1 MLEGLEP
8 AKPQFTCKVA
18 VLYQE
23 LDKKDAEIL
32 KSAIADVRKWPA
44 KSLQRAL
51 KERGL
56 SLADTVIAKH
66 RSQICR
72 CYKD

>member
-8 AKPQFTCKVA
+8 AKPTFTCKVA
-18 VLYQE
+18 TLYSE

-32 KSAIADVRKWPA
+32 KAAIADVRKWPA
-44 KSLQRAL
+44 KSLQKAL
-51 KERGL
+51 KERGV
-56 SLADTVIAKH
+56 SLADTVISKH
-66 RSQICR
+66 RTQLCR

>member
-8 AKPQFTCKVA
+8 AKQHWTCRVA
-18 VLYQE
+18 TLLQE
-23 LDKKDAEIL
+23 LDKKDGDIL
-32 KSAIADVRKWPA
+32 KAAIADVRKWPA

-51 KERGL
+51 KERGI
-56 SLADTVIAKH
+56 SLADNVISKH